1 MPVKSLVN
9 IWMGWMLALA
19 EVTNLPWPV
28 CLTGCGPWLPGQGDA
43 GLQWCRPDRDLPAGL
58 QAGHPPGHRGRDP
71 LWTGTGS
78 QPWRWHGECC
88 CHSNIYS
95 NNNCSSSNKYC
106 FERERAANPDT
117 ECCHFNI
124 DNNSNSN
131 KNNNHFRRERAAN
144 ADMVSGVVILTF
156 IVLII
161 VIRIITALNGNGQPT
176 LTLTWWM
183 VLSF

>member
-78 QPWRWHGECC
+78 QPGRWHGECC

-106 FERERAANPDT
+106 FERERAANPD
-117 ECCHFNI
+117 
-124 DNNSNSN
+124 
-131 KNNNHFRRERAAN
+131 
-144 ADMVSGVVILTF
+144 ADMVSVVVILIF
-156 IVLII
+156 IVIII
-161 VIRIITALNGNGQPT
+161 VVVIINITLNGNGQPT
-176 LTLTWWM
+176 LMLTWW
-183 VLSF
+183 VLLSF